1 MILAHAVEPIGG
13 MYENQLRQVKT
24 MENPEVKRFLEARA
38 KDARVH
44 QARQNI
50 SCDSCMA
57 QVIADFDFEPDK
69 ADAVLINT
77 YQQAFMWSDGSERY
91 LLSVMGEWVAA
102 FITGCDILIDVSRKY
117 RHKLGDVSAVVYE
130 FANRIGEY
138 DDVLEWRV
146 IQ

>member
-1 MILAHAVEPIGG
+1 MILAHAAEPIGG

-24 MENPEVKRFLEARA
+24 MENPEVKRFLEAR
-38 KDARVH
+38 VH
-44 QARQNI
+44 QARHNI

-57 QVIADFDFEPDK
+57 QVIADFDFEPGK